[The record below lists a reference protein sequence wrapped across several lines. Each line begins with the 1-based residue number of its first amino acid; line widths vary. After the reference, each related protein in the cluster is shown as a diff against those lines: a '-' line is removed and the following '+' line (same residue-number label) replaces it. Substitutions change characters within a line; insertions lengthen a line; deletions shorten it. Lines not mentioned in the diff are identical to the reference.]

1 MHCNYFRLSN
11 VPMLGR
17 MAAKRGA
24 CPECGLDVSA
34 LTPRDAAAAARSY
47 PRRFRAAGATATRY
61 GQAAAAALDQAADD
75 LYRVLVED
83 DPVLT
88 TRRAVGGDLE
98 AAADRLARTI
108 DSAGGDA
115 WTRTGSRGG
124 ETVDAIEIVRDA
136 VHEGAHQLRAAQA
149 QG

>member
-1 MHCNYFRLSN
+1 M
-11 VPMLGR
+11 P
-17 MAAKRGA
+17 AKRAA

-34 LTPRDAAAAARSY
+34 LTPRDAAAAVRSY
-47 PRRFRAAGATATRY
+47 PRRFRAAGATAAPY
-61 GQAAAAALDQAADD
+61 GHAAAAALDQAADD

-83 DPVLT
+83 DPELT
-88 TRRAVGGDLE
+88 PRRAAGTDLE
-98 AAADRLARTI
+98 AAAERLARTI

-115 WTRTGSRGG
+115 WSRAGSRGG
-124 ETVDAIEIVRDA
+124 ETVQAIDIAREA